1 MKGNKIGRFRQS
13 FEESVF
19 ANLLKKIS
27 DFFHKQICSSKTAQ
41 MFVSY
46 DEVEAK
52 ASDSFVSGA
61 LSQIKPRK
69 KSVISVKHAVTGKI
83 ENSFFYSLIGKIIDV
98 LLGTKIRIYGIIF
111 FILGFSATG
120 FGFIERYLL
129 TSSSKDASLLWQG
142 LAFIVFSIPL
152 IASKDELCTGLI
164 NGRLSS
170 AVIRFIGYEKE
181 DVERNPVEENM
192 AIPLVVGI
200 ILGVFT
206 TVVQPVYYLL
216 LIFALI
222 YVCVVFHKPEIS
234 MIVTVATL
242 PFLPTMLICA
252 EIIFTLLLYLLKVIR
267 GKRSLKLDFLDF
279 FVLLFAVFMF
289 FGGAFSV
296 TPSSSLPPACVFV
309 CFIAAYFLIVNLVKT
324 KELLKKLLYSS
335 VFSFLI
341 CSLYGIYQNFFATP
355 DTTWTDEDMFSDIET
370 RVVSTFENPNVF
382 GEYLIMLIPV
392 AFALFIAS
400 KRFSERALTLTSL
413 FASVLALVYTWSRGA
428 WLGFIAAMLILLVI
442 INRKALGAYVFG
454 ILALPLA
461 IPVLPASII
470 ERFSS
475 IGNMTDSSTSYRVFI
490 WEAATNMIN
499 DYFVSGIGIGV
510 DAFQTVYS
518 EYALAG
524 IETAPHSHN
533 LYLQIMLELGIF
545 GFAAFVFAMFM
556 FFAKVFT
563 FLKNS
568 DNREAKLVVGAIAC
582 GVIAILVQGLT
593 DYVWYN
599 YRVFAFFWMMI
610 ATAVAVVNVYKEK
623 QRITESIM

>member
-1 MKGNKIGRFRQS
+1 MGRLRRS

-19 ANLLKKIS
+19 ANLLKKMS
-27 DFFHKQICSSKTAQ
+27 DFFHTKICSSKTAQ
-41 MFVSY
+41 MFASY
-46 DEVEAK
+46 DVVETK
-52 ASDSFVSGA
+52 ASDCFASKLVSE
-61 LSQIKPRK
+61 IKPRK
-69 KSVISVKHAVTGKI
+69 KSIISIKHAVTGKI
-83 ENSFFYSLIGKIIDV
+83 ENSFFYSCLKSIIDV
-98 LLGTKIRIYGIIF
+98 VLGTKIRIYGIIF

-120 FGFIERYLL
+120 IGFIERYLL
-129 TSSSKDASLLWQG
+129 TAVDKDSSLLWQG
-142 LAFIVFSIPL
+142 VAFIVFSIPL
-152 IASKDELCTGLI
+152 ISSKDELCTGLI

-170 AVIRFIGYEKE
+170 AVIRFIGYENE
-181 DVERNPVEENM
+181 DVERSPVEENM
-192 AIPLVVGI
+192 VIPAIVGI
-200 ILGVFT
+200 FLGILT
-206 TVVQPVYYLL
+206 TVIQPVYFLL
-216 LIFALI
+216 AVFALI
-222 YVCVVFHKPEIS
+222 YFGVIIHKPEIS

-242 PFLPTMLICA
+242 PFLPTMVICA
-252 EIIFTLLLYLLKVIR
+252 EIIITLFLYLLKVAR
-267 GKRSLKLDFLDF
+267 GKRSLKFDFLDF
-279 FVLLFAVFMF
+279 FVLLFAVFTF
-289 FGGAFSV
+289 LGGAFSV

-309 CFIAAYFLIVNLVKT
+309 CFIASYFLIVNLIKT
-324 KELLKKLLYSS
+324 KELVKKLLFSS

-341 CSLYGIYQNFFATP
+341 CSLYGVYQNFFATP

-392 AFALFIAS
+392 AFALFIIAKSFTQRTFTFAS
-400 KRFSERALTLTSL
+400 LC
-413 FASVLALVYTWSRGA
+413 ASVLALVYTWSRGA
-428 WLGFIAAMLILLVI
+428 WLGFIAAMLVLLVI

-454 ILALPLA
+454 ILAVPLA
-461 IPVLPASII
+461 IPVLPSSVI

-533 LYLQIMLELGIF
+533 LYLQILLELGIF
-545 GFAAFVFAMFM
+545 GFAVFVFAMFL

-563 FLKNS
+563 FLKDS
-568 DNREAKLVVGAIAC
+568 DSREAKLMAGAISC
-582 GVIAILVQGLT
+582 GIIAILVQGLT

-610 ATAVAVVNVYKEK
+610 ATAVAVVNVYKAK
-623 QRITESIM
+623 QQITENNL